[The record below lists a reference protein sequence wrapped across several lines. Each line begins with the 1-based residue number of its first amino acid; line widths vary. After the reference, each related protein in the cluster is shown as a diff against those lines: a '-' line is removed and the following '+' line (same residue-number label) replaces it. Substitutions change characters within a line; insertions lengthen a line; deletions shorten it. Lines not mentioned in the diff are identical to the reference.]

1 MSMMRQLT
9 QIRTA
14 SFGQQE
20 EESGG
25 TGRRA
30 AHNHSCGA
38 GRMPPT
44 ADRGHGATA
53 LGTTAVAEV
62 SAHGRVASEPGRPA
76 ENTSQRP
83 VLPAGVGPMI
93 DVQHGEASVP
103 HLAGIAA
110 HGEGE
115 GVLTD
120 FQKPACPRHTSC
132 IKSRKGGFQ
141 KFKHEFLLKT
151 NMLDIFDHFVGQGKR
166 MVPVGDPLK
175 PKAALLR
182 EIFLTRRSEVHTR
195 RGI

>member
-1 MSMMRQLT
+1 MSQSNGPQRFEASESNVTEIQGQMSDLMSMMRQLT

-25 TGRRA
+25 TGRGA
-30 AHNHSCGA
+30 AHNHSGGA
-38 GRMPPT
+38 GRMPST

-76 ENTSQRP
+76 DNTSQRP

-93 DVQHGEASVP
+93 DVQHGEANDP

-110 HGEGE
+110 HGEGG

-120 FQKPACPRHTSC
+120 FQKPACPCHTSC
-132 IKSRKGGFQ
+132 IKSRKGGF
-141 KFKHEFLLKT
+141 
-151 NMLDIFDHFVGQGKR
+151 
-166 MVPVGDPLK
+166 
-175 PKAALLR
+175 
-182 EIFLTRRSEVHTR
+182 SEVQTR
-195 RGI
+195 VPPENQHAEYF